1 MLGKLTGH
9 HYNHHYNNDTKCY
22 VEIDSLA
29 KVNDTQFPSE
39 NSEYISTAATGT
51 YIINTITLYQISN
64 ILILIS
70 NPKVQCKPYSGNP
83 KPKPLVGIIQIR
95 NSNLSS
101 LSSY

>member
-1 MLGKLTGH
+1 MLFS
-9 HYNHHYNNDTKCY
+9 DTKCY

-39 NSEYISTAATGT
+39 NSEYVSTAATGI

-64 ILILIS
+64 ILIS
-70 NPKVQCKPYSGNP
+70 NPKVQCKPYPGNP
-83 KPKPLVGIIQIR
+83 KPKPLAGIIQIR
-95 NSNLSS
+95 NSNLPS